1 MIIPTKKLIPE
12 AKLPEQ
18 QHAQDAGFDLYATS
32 KTLDRAHRAT
42 IYGTGLAFD
51 IPRGYVM
58 FIYSRSSSFKYRAL
72 QANCVGVIDSGYH
85 GEVRVIFKGLNCEYN
100 VGERIAQAVIMPIP
114 EVEYFE
120 VTNDFA
126 ISERDKGGLGSIQ
139 VISNY
144 YGRGRS
150 SKRLAQRT
158 HTIAQKQGLHKP
170 YT

>member
-51 IPRGYVM
+51 IPRGFAM
-58 FIYSRSSSFKYRAL
+58 FIYPRSSCFKNGAL

-85 GEVRVIFKGLNCEYN
+85 GEVHVVMKGLNCEYE
-100 VGERIAQAVIMPIP
+100 VGERIAQAIVMPIP
-114 EVEYFE
+114 KV
-120 VTNDFA
+120 
-126 ISERDKGGLGSIQ
+126 
-139 VISNY
+139 
-144 YGRGRS
+144 
-150 SKRLAQRT
+150 
-158 HTIAQKQGLHKP
+158 
-170 YT
+170 

>member
-18 QHAQDAGFDLYATS
+18 QHVQDAGFDLYATS
-32 KTLDRAHRAT
+32 KTLDRAHSAT

-51 IPRGYVM
+51 IPRGFAM
-58 FIYSRSSSFKYRAL
+58 FIYPRSSCFKNGAL

-85 GEVRVIFKGLNCEYN
+85 GEVHVVMKGLNCEYN

-126 ISERDKGGLGSIQ
+126 VSERDKGGLGSTG
-139 VISNY
+139 N
-144 YGRGRS
+144 
-150 SKRLAQRT
+150 K
-158 HTIAQKQGLHKP
+158 
-170 YT
+170 